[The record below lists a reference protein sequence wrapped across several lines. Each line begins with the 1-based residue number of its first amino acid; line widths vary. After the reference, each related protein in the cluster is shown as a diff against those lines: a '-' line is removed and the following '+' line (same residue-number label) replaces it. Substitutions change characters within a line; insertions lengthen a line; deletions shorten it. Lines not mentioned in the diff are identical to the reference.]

1 MGFYDIEI
9 ELDIFSGPF
18 EKLVELIS
26 EKKLP
31 VKKLPVSKIAD
42 IFISYVQNNK
52 ENLSDI
58 GEFMRLAFYLSY
70 LKSRELLPR
79 SESDQE
85 LKRHRNT
92 LYKIIEDYNLIKSAT
107 QLIKDDFGTPNVRSV
122 AVRNSNIVLSG
133 DVTQQIDRFFKD
145 FLLLQEKLQIVKEL
159 YTVEMAVAML
169 KDYESFSIKDLFK
182 LSENQKLKFV
192 VFFLAVLN
200 MLKDGAIEYGDGEFI
215 RIYDKETVSI

>member
-215 RIYDKETVSI
+215 RICDKETVSI

>member
-122 AVRNSNIVLSG
+122 AVRNSNVVLSG

-169 KDYESFSIKDLFK
+169 KDYESFSIKDLFE

-215 RIYDKETVSI
+215 RICDKETVSI

>member
-26 EKKLP
+26 EKRLP

-122 AVRNSNIVLSG
+122 AVRNSNVVLSG
-133 DVTQQIDRFFKD
+133 DITQQIDRFFKD

-169 KDYESFSIKDLFK
+169 KDYESFSIKDLFE

-215 RIYDKETVSI
+215 RICDKETVSI

>member
-159 YTVEMAVAML
+159 YTVEMAAGIL
-169 KDYESFSIKDLFK
+169 KDYESFSIKDLFE

-200 MLKDGAIEYGDGEFI
+200 MLKDGIIEYEDSEFI
-215 RIYDKETVSI
+215 RIYNKETVSI

>member
-9 ELDIFSGPF
+9 EFDIFSGPF

-122 AVRNSNIVLSG
+122 AVRNSNVVLSG

-169 KDYESFSIKDLFK
+169 KDYESFSIKDLFE

-215 RIYDKETVSI
+215 RICDKETVSI

>member
-1 MGFYDIEI
+1 
-9 ELDIFSGPF
+9 
-18 EKLVELIS
+18 
-26 EKKLP
+26 
-31 VKKLPVSKIAD
+31 
-42 IFISYVQNNK
+42 
-52 ENLSDI
+52 
-58 GEFMRLAFYLSY
+58 MRLAFYLSY

-122 AVRNSNIVLSG
+122 AVRNSNVVLSG

-169 KDYESFSIKDLFK
+169 KDYESFSIKDLFE

-215 RIYDKETVSI
+215 RICDKETVSI

>member
-26 EKKLP
+26 EKRLP

-169 KDYESFSIKDLFK
+169 KDYESFSIKDLFE

-215 RIYDKETVSI
+215 RICDKETVSI